1 MNILYELLQPEYLL
15 TLALMAL
22 IIVRLPVR
30 PRVSMLINASPD
42 RVFDV
47 LDIRDGKLL
56 DYGRSSVRHS
66 LLDEANQI
74 YRFSY
79 TTLMHNGRPREF
91 DAQFRVAEHQPA
103 QRLVLERVGFSGKST
118 ANQLMR
124 IEHNLVAEGRATRLH
139 TQYNWGP
146 RLMLS
151 QLIARA
157 DLLGG
162 TYRTKGLAETGKVN
176 NRPYNI
182 ISTILA
188 LLTAL
193 ISVMAFAFFFG
204 TAAALMIVFVL
215 FIHELGH
222 IIAYR
227 MIGQPWGRMMFLPF
241 LGAIAIPKLPFEK
254 QSQLVFSALMGP
266 GFSLLLAIACYA
278 ALQFNAHPVDYK
290 FPLIWLGLLTVGINA
305 LNLVPIEPLDGGVVL
320 RSILARLTKSYAR
333 LFLVVLSLGFVALG
347 VYFSIA
353 ILVMFGAIALAF
365 NIKPRI
371 IDEGLVPLTRSQ
383 IAFGGTAFVGI
394 SGIYVALM
402 IGFIGL
408 LQG

>member
-1 MNILYELLQPEYLL
+1 MTILTDLLKPEFLL
-15 TLALMAL
+15 TFALLAL
-22 IIVRLPVR
+22 IVVRLPVR

-47 LDIRDGKLL
+47 LDIRDGKLQ

-66 LLDEANQI
+66 LIDQALQI

-79 TTLMHNGRPREF
+79 TTLMQNGRAREF

-103 QRLVLERVGFSGKST
+103 QKLVLERVGLAGKST

-124 IEHNLVAEGRATRLH
+124 IEHSLIAEGTGTRLK
-139 TQYNWGP
+139 TQYHWGP
-146 RLMLS
+146 RLMLA

-162 TYRTKGLAETGKVN
+162 MYRTKGLAETGKVN
-176 NRPYNI
+176 DRPYNT
-182 ISTILA
+182 ISTVLA

-193 ISVMAFAFFFG
+193 ISVLAFAFFFG

-254 QSQLVFSALMGP
+254 QSQIVFAALMGP

-278 ALQFNAHPVDYK
+278 ALQFNAHPVDLR

-305 LNLVPIEPLDGGVVL
+305 VNLVPIEPLDGGVVV

-333 LFLVVLSLGFVALG
+333 LCLIVLSLGFVALG
-347 VYFSIA
+347 LYFNMA
-353 ILVMFGAIALAF
+353 ILVMFGFIAMAF

-394 SGIYVALM
+394 GGIYVALM

-408 LQG
+408 LQA